1 MFTLVVTGF
10 WPGGSLARLRSPR
23 PNLSGLGGRG
33 RWAVAIGV
41 VGLAVVLSVAG
52 YSVSGSA
59 PAPARS
65 VAPRVSIASD
75 RSGVAYWT
83 GQVQADSQ
91 LIVTRDLQIQ
101 TDEATLPPCA
111 QTPAVD
117 PPCRGFA
124 AATAV
129 AMAPMIVADGQ
140 AVQDAQTQLT
150 DAQVWLHA
158 FQAKLAHDRT
168 VH

>member
-1 MFTLVVTGF
+1 M
-10 WPGGSLARLRSPR
+10 
-23 PNLSGLGGRG
+23 GGRG
-33 RWAVAIGV
+33 RWAAVTGV
-41 VGLAVVLSVAG
+41 IGLAVVLSVAG

-65 VAPRVSIASD
+65 APRVSLASD

-117 PPCRGFA
+117 PPCRGFD

-129 AMAPMIVADGQ
+129 AMAPMINADGQ
-140 AVQDAQTQLT
+140 AVQEAQTQLT

-158 FQAKLAHDRT
+158 FQAKLAHDRA
-168 VH
+168 VR

>member
-1 MFTLVVTGF
+1 
-10 WPGGSLARLRSPR
+10 
-23 PNLSGLGGRG
+23 
-33 RWAVAIGV
+33 
-41 VGLAVVLSVAG
+41 
-52 YSVSGSA
+52 
-59 PAPARS
+59 
-65 VAPRVSIASD
+65 
-75 RSGVAYWT
+75 VAYWT

-111 QTPAVD
+111 QTPAVN
-117 PPCRGFA
+117 PPCRGFD

-129 AMAPMIVADGQ
+129 AMAPMMVGDGQ
-140 AVQDAQTQLT
+140 AVEDAETQLN

-158 FQAKLAHDRT
+158 FQEKLERDRS